1 MRRAPAFLVALT
13 AALTEL
19 IILAAAGNQWTV
31 DHLTRHPPATELPRD
46 HVLKAALTSFGW
58 RFMPES
64 HARMIW
70 LGGIVAAAGL
80 VVAVL
85 LLVWV
90 FVGPMRAPRSFVAV
104 FLGTWGLVVAVTQIA
119 AIAQPLLAYGDLF
132 PNGHD
137 PSGFGRFWY
146 SVFEGPSSVT
156 VLFGGASG
164 LVVAL
169 VAAIF
174 ASVSNRAAAEPD
186 EMIGAPTTAPD
197 AGSAWQ
203 AREPASTWNQP
214 DDRAGPT
221 DETATWPPP
230 AEETTRSWSSPTTTS
245 TTSEYRWGSPGD
257 AESPDAESAD
267 RTMSFPRDSADK
279 TVSFPRDAERTL
291 EQRSNEPP
299 SNP

>member
-31 DHLTRHPPATELPRD
+31 DHLIRHAAANELPRD
-46 HVLKAALTSFGW
+46 HLLKLALTSFAW
-58 RFMPES
+58 RFTPQTD
-64 HARMIW
+64 ARMIW
-70 LGGIVAAAGL
+70 IGGIVAAAGL

-119 AIAQPLLAYGDLF
+119 AIGQTLLAYSDGF
-132 PNGHD
+132 PNVRA
-137 PSGFGRFWY
+137 PSGLGRFWF
-146 SVFEGPSSVT
+146 SVFEGPSSLT

-230 AEETTRSWSSPTTTS
+230 AEESSRSWSSPTTTS
-245 TTSEYRWGSPGD
+245 TTEYRWGSPGD
-257 AESPDAESAD
+257 AESRDAESAD
-267 RTMSFPRDSADK
+267 KTMSLPRDSADE